1 MNTTISISL
10 ALRDKI
16 KEFGHKGETYSEILE
31 RLYECAKEH
40 QLQAFLFNKEDSTSI
55 DEAIARA
62 KKKWRG

>member
-31 RLYECAKEH
+31 RLYAAAKEQ
-40 QLQAFLFNKEDSTSI
+40 QLHALLFDAKVSSSI
-55 DEAIARA
+55 DDAIARA
-62 KKKWRG
+62 KKKWHV